1 MTFEKGAYIKVAYF
15 SIFSIL
21 YSFISSKLIEYLKI
35 DEINIGGITF
45 KSITQEIFVGLV
57 IGPIIETLIFQFVI
71 YKIIFYIKGNIQ
83 KYLLKKE
90 CQFLGFYILIS
101 SILFAISH
109 SYSVYYILL
118 MIIPGAVLS
127 YAFYFFKKNYT
138 YPVLY
143 TFLIHFIHNLFI
155 FITEKI

>member
-1 MTFEKGAYIKVAYF
+1 MKFEKDAYIKVAYF

-35 DEINIGGITF
+35 DENNIGGITF
-45 KSITQEIFVGLV
+45 KSIIQEIFISLV
-57 IGPIIETLIFQFVI
+57 IGPIIETFIFQFGI
-71 YKIIFYIKGNIQ
+71 YTIIFYFKNDIQ

-90 CQFLGFYILIS
+90 FQFLGFYILLS

-109 SYSVYYILL
+109 NYSIYYILL

-127 YAFYFFKKNYT
+127 YAFYFLKKNFT
-138 YPVLY
+138 YPILY